1 MASSIL
7 RGAVAA
13 AEGLTLKTLSASQT
27 FCCTL
32 LQQLSASASASAC
45 TVPHSEFLPPSCSQQ
60 LPTSAGSAV
69 AGNAPRGR
77 VASSTLLPASCN
89 PSPADDGACLHGVL
103 STAGGLL
110 AQRKMGLQSMSSIV
124 MPSSAAW
131 PHRGLSSSSASS
143 SDATSADARK
153 GFVRGGFT
161 VDMFPPERIRNLCII
176 AHVDHGKSTL
186 ADRLMES
193 CGAIAKGS
201 QAQYLDKLQVR
212 S

>member
-1 MASSIL
+1 
-7 RGAVAA
+7 
-13 AEGLTLKTLSASQT
+13 
-27 FCCTL
+27 
-32 LQQLSASASASAC
+32 
-45 TVPHSEFLPPSCSQQ
+45 
-60 LPTSAGSAV
+60 
-69 AGNAPRGR
+69 
-77 VASSTLLPASCN
+77 
-89 PSPADDGACLHGVL
+89 
-103 STAGGLL
+103 
-110 AQRKMGLQSMSSIV
+110 
-124 MPSSAAW
+124 MPNSAW
-131 PHRGLSSSSASS
+131 PHRGFSSSSASS

-201 QAQYLDKLQVR
+201 QAQYLDKLQVC